1 MLALSQLDT
10 MLPLLALS
18 SGESNI
24 ILSTDVLGL
33 IPGVSPEEL
42 VDGGP
47 LVVFL
52 EYAVLEY
59 TVETVKGLM
68 VVGAAVENV
77 EEVGE
82 VEEMM

>member
-24 ILSTDVLGL
+24 ILSTDVLRL

-68 VVGAAVENV
+68 FVGAAVENV